1 LYLLS
6 HCYFGLASTWRTTG
20 GLFAG
25 EVVEKFKNYSVS
37 VTSNVADEDKS
48 NWLFSEA
55 NLNFPEWLRLKI

>member
-1 LYLLS
+1 
-6 HCYFGLASTWRTTG
+6 
-20 GLFAG
+20 LFAG